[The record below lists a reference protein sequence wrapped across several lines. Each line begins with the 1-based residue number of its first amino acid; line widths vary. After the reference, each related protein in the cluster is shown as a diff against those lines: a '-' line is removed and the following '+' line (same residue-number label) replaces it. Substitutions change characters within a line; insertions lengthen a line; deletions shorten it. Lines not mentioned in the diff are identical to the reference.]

1 MKDKSGI
8 LFLIMAIVILAGIAL
23 SLLMIF
29 GGVQ

>member
-1 MKDKSGI
+1 MKDKSEV
-8 LFLIMAIVILAGIAL
+8 LFLIMAIVILAGISL